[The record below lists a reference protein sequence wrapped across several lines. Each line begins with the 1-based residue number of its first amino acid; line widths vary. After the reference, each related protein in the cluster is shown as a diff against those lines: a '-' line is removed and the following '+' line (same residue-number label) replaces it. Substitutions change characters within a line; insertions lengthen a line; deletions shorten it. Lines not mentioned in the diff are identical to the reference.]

1 LEPIIKSGVVI
12 FAYHNMGVMAIRILI
27 DSGVNIHLVVTHR
40 DNTKENIWFNSVAE
54 LCEEEKINYIF
65 SEDYSINRINEII
78 SDFEISVI
86 FSFYYRNLLPSALL
100 EKARYGA
107 INLHGS
113 YLPKYRG
120 RVPINWQ
127 IINGE
132 KEGGVTLHYMVEKP
146 DAGDI
151 IDQTKVNITF
161 SETPLTLFAKLERAG
176 KKILER
182 SLKGIIMGT
191 CNRISQD
198 DSAATYYGGRKPE
211 DGLIDW
217 SCSSENI
224 YNLVRGVTKPYPGA
238 FSYIK
243 NNKIIIWHVDI
254 INSEEWNPE
263 STPGTVVLNSE
274 QVSIRTGN
282 GFIKLSEIKVN
293 NKEYTDIKS
302 VEILQNGTVFNT
314 K

>member
-1 LEPIIKSGVVI
+1 MEPIIKSGVVI
-12 FAYHNMGVMAIRILI
+12 FAYHNMGVMAIRTLI
-27 DSGVNIHLVVTHR
+27 KAGVNIHLVVTHK
-40 DNTKENIWFNSVAE
+40 DNPNENIWFNSVAK
-54 LCEEEKINYIF
+54 LCTDEKIQFIY
-65 SEDYSINRINEII
+65 SEEHTINKINEMI
-78 SDFEISVI
+78 SDFDISVI
-86 FSFYYRNLLPSALL
+86 FSFYYRNLLPTSLL
-100 EKARYGA
+100 EKAKYGA
-107 INLHGS
+107 VNMHGS

-132 KEGGVTLHYMVEKP
+132 KVGGVTLHYMVDKP

-161 SETPLTLFAKLERAG
+161 NETPLTLFAKLEIAG

-182 SLKGIIMGT
+182 SLKGILNGT
-191 CNRISQD
+191 CNRKSQD
-198 DSAATYYGGRKPE
+198 ESIATYYGGRKPE

-217 SCSSENI
+217 SCSSKNI
-224 YNLVRGVTKPYPGA
+224 YNLVRGVTKPSPGA

-254 INSEEWNPE
+254 INSEEWNQE
-263 STPGTVVLNSE
+263 STPGPVVINSD
-274 QVSIRTGN
+274 QVNIRTGD

-302 VEILQNGTVFNT
+302 VEILQNGTVFN
-314 K
+314 